1 METVSWRRGTMGRL
15 TGCFAALRVRVADG
29 PFQRIRDIGGLH
41 LPGEEVWLAGEH
53 RSTGERNYY
62 LSSLPADTAT
72 KTLAEVLKAR

>member
-1 METVSWRRGTMGRL
+1 MEKVSWRRGAMGRL
-15 TGCFAALRVRVADG
+15 TSGFAALRVLVADG
-29 PFQRIRDIGGLH
+29 PIQRIRDIGGQH
-41 LPGEEVWLAGEH
+41 LPGEEVWLAGEQ